1 MKSFSFLTTACLLG
15 LAHSVDDSLY
25 APGPGVEPAFRAYLN
40 ELYAQAEDPASTS
53 TFTDFFTSDGK
64 LIVRGTTAVGAT
76 DILALKRQLLPTAGN
91 KHWNHV
97 QNVTTVD
104 SDTDAQKVY
113 KVLGVL
119 ETTYDGGNC
128 SRAYYSSR
136 FTVVKG
142 AGGVLDLTPRVG
154 NLAAYDDFI
163 IEPLSSP
170 TDIPCE

>member
-1 MKSFSFLTTACLLG
+1 M
-15 LAHSVDDSLY
+15 
-25 APGPGVEPAFRAYLN
+25 
-40 ELYAQAEDPASTS
+40 
-53 TFTDFFTSDGK
+53 
-64 LIVRGTTAVGAT
+64 RGTTAVGAT

-104 SDTDAQKVY
+104 SDTDVQKVY
-113 KVLGVL
+113 KVLGVI